1 MRCLMSSFDFKLLT
15 KADAAAIFGVCMKT
29 IDNYIREGRLPPPV
43 PFASREYWHPED
55 FRAFLDITF
64 RRSKSSLAEQ
74 ASGSDATALNEG
86 DATPADSKRCATG
99 RGERDSNP
107 AVRQQSRQQAKLRAL
122 NAGT

>member
-1 MRCLMSSFDFKLLT
+1 MSLSDFKLFT
-15 KADAAAIFGVCMKT
+15 KADAAAIFGVCTKT

-55 FRAFLDITF
+55 FRAFLDVTF
-64 RRSKSSLAEQ
+64 RRGKPAPAEQ
-74 ASGSDATALNEG
+74 ASGLEEVPSASNGEAPTDG
-86 DATPADSKRCATG
+86 KRRANG

-107 AVRQQSRQQAKLRAL
+107 AVRQQSRQQARLRAL